1 MPSRDPRI
9 DDYIARAAPFAQPV
23 LRHLRELVHEACP
36 DVEETIKWGSPHFMY
51 RGMLCG
57 MAAFKAHATFGFWKG
72 THLVPDA
79 ADDAMGQF
87 GRLTAVRD
95 LPPKKQIIAL
105 VRKAMALNEQPAAPV
120 RKTPATPRPAP
131 EPSAA
136 FAAALAADRR
146 AGACFATLSP
156 SQRREYVEWID
167 EAKREETR
175 TRRLAQAIAWL
186 AEGKTRN
193 WKYENC

>member
-120 RKTPATPRPAP
+120 RKKPAKPRPAP